1 MNTTISSKTQKL
13 FKQRNFKKNRRKN
26 RRIPKND
33 NGISKQSQLGSMLYF
48 QSSLIYIK
56 YHGNKRQTTNQRRAI
71 FS

>member
-33 NGISKQSQLGSMLYF
+33 NGISKQSQLGSILYF
-48 QSSLIYIK
+48 LSSLI
-56 YHGNKRQTTNQRRAI
+56 
-71 FS
+71 